1 MSGGGSILELGHG
14 GDKIK
19 RKSKYATIF
28 ALCIM
33 FSIMPFS
40 WAADTNNTD
49 VNQSETEKT
58 ANENDMANNGLKIG
72 STGDE
77 VVALQ
82 NWLKTQGY
90 YTGDIDGSFGPY
102 TETAVKYFQNHTNIT
117 VDGYVSSE
125 SLKSMVMLSGINP
138 LETVNTAS
146 GDSSKDSTNKNINS
160 TTSNK
165 KYTNSPSTTT
175 NKKYSS
181 KTSTTRKYSTRSTS
195 TRRSSGSTSWNR
207 GRGTG
212 DCWDNSAALYRSL
225 TSSGQ
230 KARIIQYGTSYSPRH
245 RSVQTY
251 SNGKWSDYNY
261 KKNGYAVR
269 YYATS
274 KKPGQSVVKSS

>member
-33 FSIMPFS
+33 FSIIPFS

-49 VNQSETEKT
+49 VNQSKT
-58 ANENDMANNGLKIG
+58 ANENDMANNGLKLG

-146 GDSSKDSTNKNINS
+146 GDSSKDSTNK
-160 TTSNK
+160 
-165 KYTNSPSTTT
+165 KYTNSASTSNT
-175 NKKYSS
+175 KRYSS
-181 KTSTTRKYSTRSTS
+181 KTSTNRKYSTKSTS

-207 GRGTG
+207 GKGSG
-212 DCWDNSAALYRSL
+212 DCWDNSASLYKSL
-225 TSSGQ
+225 TRNGQ

-274 KKPGQSVVKSS
+274 KKPGRSVVKSS